1 VVSISIGIG
10 TLHSRAA
17 LDAKI
22 TEQIDIN
29 QQRLGVLTTQPKNF
43 VANL

>member
-1 VVSISIGIG
+1 MNTPQHAAVG
-10 TLHSRAA
+10 TPAAA

-43 VANL
+43 VADL